1 MKSKSDCS
9 RRNFM
14 KTAGGGVPTL
24 TFLMQQTSAAPASL
38 ATKKHQAV
46 SDKFIPIDLSRQ
58 FTAAPA
64 DFGSRERAKELS
76 RESRE
81 DGLIRLPGGKQVFRG
96 IPFWL
101 GPEDAMKKSWIALSS
116 QTASWMTQSLEMPL
130 NQKAGFICLAQFCDW
145 DPNERPAPGQ
155 DVLERVGQVL
165 AEAVLIY
172 GDGSEQSLP
181 IRRRFEVNSPSVDW
195 GHLSFQ
201 AVPHRS
207 DVPTKLGD
215 SLNNAQWWGD
225 LQCGVWESDYAA
237 DPALDSSVTL
247 WLCALENPWPDRTLT
262 ALRIESRDVDPLVI
276 CGLTLF
282 QGHENPLRYER
293 LSLYRITLPEPS
305 AADGGRWQVSV
316 DLGVVART
324 SAGRAFEPE
333 TWLAQ
338 PRIGLGDDAVFG
350 QPTRHIFAEVT
361 ASSEA
366 TLWLD
371 DTKTGKRYQ
380 FELRKAVP
388 GQELSAHTGGAR
400 VEILEPHKVWIH
412 GRVLDIATQRPTPV
426 RLAFRSKEGRYIP
439 PYGHRTEI
447 NSAWFQDYG
456 ADVQW
461 HDSSFAVID
470 GAFQIELPVGEVYLE
485 MTKGFEYSGVRRKL
499 MIEPSQRELNL
510 EISPLLN
517 FRSQGWVSADSHVH
531 FLSPS
536 TAILEGQ
543 AEGVN
548 LINLL
553 AAQWGDLFTNVGDMP
568 QGPLVSRDGETMVW
582 VGTENRQ
589 HILGHLGLLGGHG
602 APVYPMSASGP
613 GESYIGDPLW
623 NSLSEWADACRK
635 REGLVVAVHFPYPTA
650 ELAADIV
657 MDKID
662 AVEMWPTTMTEHFN
676 SLRFLEWY
684 RYLNCGYRLPAVG
697 GTDKMGAWTPVGA
710 NRAYAY
716 IGQDEFNF
724 ANWAKAVRKGNT
736 FMTSGPLL
744 LFQTDGKPPGAEISL
759 GTGGGSLEV
768 QTHARSYVPFHRLE
782 VIMNG
787 RVVASRE
794 EKAGSHD
801 MTLKETVPVS
811 GSCWLAARCASRV
824 EKAHTMRVAAH
835 SSPVYVRVRG
845 EEQFSPPVA
854 AYLLTLIDGSEAWVK
869 NLATRPDPQRFAGV
883 LKVFSDARERL
894 HRRLHAH
901 GIKH

>member
-1 MKSKSDCS
+1 MNSNSDWS
-9 RRNFM
+9 RRNFIQ
-14 KTAGGGVPTL
+14 KTSGGVPTL
-24 TFLMQQTSAAPASL
+24 AFMLQHAGPAPAS
-38 ATKKHQAV
+38 KKQQNV

-58 FTAAPA
+58 FTATPA
-64 DFGSRERAKELS
+64 DFGPRERARGLT
-76 RESRE
+76 RQSRE

-96 IPFWL
+96 IPFLL
-101 GPEDAMKKSWIALSS
+101 GSEDALKKSWIALSS
-116 QTASWMTQSLEMPL
+116 QPASWVTHSVEIPL
-130 NQKAGFICLAQFCDW
+130 NQKAAYICLAQFCGW
-145 DPNERPAPGQ
+145 DHNERPAPGQ
-155 DVLERVGQVL
+155 DVVERVGQML
-165 AEAVLIY
+165 AEAVLVY
-172 GDGSEQSLP
+172 GDGGEQRLP

-207 DVPTKLGD
+207 DVPTRLD
-215 SLNNAQWWGD
+215 DPLRNAQLWGD

-247 WLCALENPWPDRTLT
+247 WLCALANPWPDRELK
-262 ALRIESRDVDPLVI
+262 ALRMESRDADPLVI

-293 LSLYRITLPEPS
+293 LSLYRITLPEAN
-305 AADGGRWQVSV
+305 AADAGRWQVSV

-324 SAGRAFEPE
+324 FAGRAFEPE
-333 TWLAQ
+333 AWLAQ
-338 PRIGLGDDAVFG
+338 PRIGLGDDASAE
-350 QPTRHIFAEVT
+350 PSRHIFAEVT
-361 ASSEA
+361 ASPEA
-366 TLWLD
+366 LLWLED
-371 DTKTGKRYQ
+371 IKAGRRYQ
-380 FELRKAVP
+380 FELNQALP
-388 GQELSAHTGGAR
+388 GRELEARAGGPR
-400 VEILEPHKVWIH
+400 VEILERDKVWIH
-412 GRVLDIATQRPTPV
+412 GRVLDTTTQRPTPV
-426 RLAFRSKEGRYIP
+426 RLAFRSKDGRYIP

-461 HDSSFAVID
+461 HHSSFAVID
-470 GAFQIELPVGEVYLE
+470 GSFQIELPVGTVYLE
-485 MTKGFEYSGVRRKL
+485 MTKGFEYKGVRRKL
-499 MIEPSQRELNL
+499 TIEANQRELNL

-568 QGPLVSRDGETMVW
+568 QGPLVSQDRETMVW

-623 NSLSEWADACRK
+623 CSLSEWADACRK

-662 AVEMWPTTMTEHFN
+662 AVEMWPTHMTEHFN

-724 ANWAKAVRKGNT
+724 ANWAKAIRNGNT

-744 LFQTDGKPPGAEISL
+744 LFQTEGKPPGAEISL
-759 GTGGGSLEV
+759 GAGGGSLEV
-768 QTHARSYVPFHRLE
+768 QAHAQSYVPFHRLD

-787 RVVASRE
+787 RVVASRQ
-794 EKAGSHD
+794 EKAGSQD
-801 MTLKETVPVS
+801 MSLKETVPVS

-824 EKAHTMRVAAH
+824 ENMQTMRVAAH

-845 EEQFSPPVA
+845 EQQFSPPVA

-894 HRRLHAH
+894 HRRMHEH